1 MLGNSLVLIH
11 YLWSQQQNNQQNQK
25 IRLLDMFL
33 EKINKFKEE
42 YSNPWIKGAI
52 KDKLNENS

>member
-1 MLGNSLVLIH
+1 
-11 YLWSQQQNNQQNQK
+11 
-25 IRLLDMFL
+25 MFL